1 MGPIIGSWP
10 NLWRAKSKQSSR
22 IILIFS
28 SLQYV
33 CWFVHA
39 SCLVWPLSL
48 PVAASTMRVVAISD
62 NNFSTKYIQQI
73 VEDFVLLR
81 EHAQG
86 LGNWRYFP
94 KVVCVSDFRQCI
106 HGALT
111 RPTIPASISTS
122 VMSHRTSLS
131 MLILINPST
140 ILRPQSRTSILL
152 IFFFGNW
159 IFPHRSVSLKDRPGP
174 RTSMAWPSDKFGSR
188 PCVVK
193 SYIAVLNVRF
203 ST

>member
-131 MLILINPST
+131 MTGFFRTGVLAWRTGQDHARLWHDLRIN
-140 ILRPQSRTSILL
+140 
-152 IFFFGNW
+152 
-159 IFPHRSVSLKDRPGP
+159 SVPGP
-174 RTSMAWPSDKFGSR
+174 AWWSL
-188 PCVVK
+188 
-193 SYIAVLNVRF
+193 I
-203 ST
+203 